1 MLFYKQQIQTK
12 QLSKQKKKKIKNE
25 TKKLSFKQFACSS
38 HFLCAPLDG

>member
-12 QLSKQKKKKIKNE
+12 QLSKQKKLKIKQKKI
-25 TKKLSFKQFACSS
+25 SFKQFACSS

>member
-12 QLSKQKKKKIKNE
+12 QLSKQKKI
-25 TKKLSFKQFACSS
+25 SFKQFACSS